1 MISAKKNRAVQVAS
15 TILLVQLLQTQI
27 LQAPLCSGIL
37 SIPAASAAEP
47 AMVLKGAYTDG
58 EQSAATTTSTTA
70 APESN
75 SDSSSGSSTAS
86 NAASSST
93 EATTGEGAK
102 AEATTSQTTSK
113 TSKVDDKDKK
123 LETGISVSTHMP
135 LKTDGKAGNASSKL
149 KCVEF
154 APSKDP
160 FEEAINTA
168 AITAM
173 ERDPEVL
180 QADQNLFKMQGSGQ
194 SAKEM
199 SKNFLHYLLNYRGV
213 GPSSAGANALMERK
227 IKASSTLSAELKW
240 EKAVDEKYVSTV
252 NACAEL
258 ADALDREDAADRA
271 QALSDAKA
279 NLSLLV
285 GEEETNKLVDK
296 FQNLKATLPATLPNP
311 GSLGVA
317 AERAR
322 IRTLE
327 EAVIKQDPILSAT
340 AQKLAKYTVTTKTE
354 VVTGA
359 VQTALGVA
367 GLAPSLIGPCAQ
379 LVKTAFILSTGG
391 SEENK
396 LYKEVFL
403 FKRIEV
409 RARTIS
415 QLSSTA
421 VRSYH
426 MACMTKRPL
435 LAAYAQSLM
444 SKMTDADTVSKI
456 VSGNLD
462 TRLAAPV
469 NAATASLEAKAAMI
483 EAKNTAKAT
492 AKGEE
497 TKPEASKEASKV
509 ETKADAAAVGETKP
523 ETVKAEGVTL
533 ESIKES
539 PTAATTKAQAATSN
553 QTDSQQLAEKPAVK
567 ADETEAKSW
576 DNKQTQD

>member
-1 MISAKKNRAVQVAS
+1 MITAKRNRVVLVAS
-15 TILLVQLLQTQI
+15 TLLLAQFLPVQLLNLSFQ
-27 LQAPLCSGIL
+27 QAAV
-37 SIPAASAAEP
+37 AANQETS
-47 AMVLKGAYTDG
+47 MVLKGAYDPSATTEAAG
-58 EQSAATTTSTTA
+58 QAPTAAAETAAATTTNADTTA
-70 APESN
+70 GTTTAGEL
-75 SDSSSGSSTAS
+75 DKATTAS
-86 NAASSST
+86 GEPSVT
-93 EATTGEGAK
+93 ETT
-102 AEATTSQTTSK
+102 
-113 TSKVDDKDKK
+113 VDLKDKK
-123 LETGISVSTHMP
+123 IESGISIST
-135 LKTDGKAGNASSKL
+135 SSKL

-168 AITAM
+168 AIVAM
-173 ERDPEVL
+173 ERDPEVVE
-180 QADQNLFKMQGSGQ
+180 ADSKLFKMQGSGQ
-194 SAKEM
+194 NAKEI

-213 GPSSAGANALMERK
+213 GPSSSGANALMERK
-227 IKASSTLSAELKW
+227 INSSSTLAAELKW

-258 ADALDREDAADRA
+258 ADALDREDAAERD
-271 QALSDAKA
+271 QALADATA
-279 NLSLLV
+279 NLNVLV
-285 GEEETNKLVDK
+285 GEEEAAKLVTK
-296 FQNLKATLPATLPNP
+296 FKNLKATLPNTIPNA

-327 EAVIKQDPILSAT
+327 EAVIKQDPILST
-340 AQKLAKYTVTTKTE
+340 TTQKLAKYTVTTKTE

-359 VQTALGVA
+359 IQSALGVA

-426 MACMTKRPL
+426 MACLTKRPL
-435 LAAYAQSLM
+435 LAAYSQSLM
-444 SKMTDADTVSKI
+444 SKMTDKDTVERI

-462 TRLAAPV
+462 TRIAAPTTP
-469 NAATASLEAKAAMI
+469 AAALVMEANKAKEEKSKKEAALETTKEKVQEAAD
-483 EAKNTAKAT
+483 TS
-492 AKGEE
+492 
-497 TKPEASKEASKV
+497 KPE
-509 ETKADAAAVGETKP
+509 
-523 ETVKAEGVTL
+523 VKAE
-533 ESIKES
+533 
-539 PTAATTKAQAATSN
+539 ATQTEVKTEAKVEETSETKK
-553 QTDSQQLAEKPAVK
+553 LAEKPGEAVQ
-567 ADETEAKSW
+567 EAQSW
-576 DNKQTQD
+576 NATDKTAGQ

>member
-47 AMVLKGAYTDG
+47 AMVLKGAYNDG
-58 EQSAATTTSTTA
+58 DQSAATTTTTTTTA

-75 SDSSSGSSTAS
+75 SASSTTE
-86 NAASSST
+86 SSST
-93 EATTGEGAK
+93 ETTTGEDTK
-102 AEATTSQTTSK
+102 TEATTSQTTSK

-279 NLSLLV
+279 NLNLLV

-296 FQNLKATLPATLPNP
+296 FQNLKATLPATLPDP

-497 TKPEASKEASKV
+497 TKPETSKEASKV

-533 ESIKES
+533 ESTKES
-539 PTAATTKAQAATSN
+539 PTAATTTAQAATSN

>member
-1 MISAKKNRAVQVAS
+1 VISAKKNRAVQVAS

-47 AMVLKGAYTDG
+47 AMVLKGAYNDG
-58 EQSAATTTSTTA
+58 DQSAATTTTTTTTTTA

-75 SDSSSGSSTAS
+75 SASSTTE
-86 NAASSST
+86 SSST
-93 EATTGEGAK
+93 ETTTGEDTK
-102 AEATTSQTTSK
+102 TEATTSQTTSK

-279 NLSLLV
+279 NLNLLV

-462 TRLAAPV
+462 TRLAVPV

-497 TKPEASKEASKV
+497 TKPDASKEASKV

-533 ESIKES
+533 ESTKES
-539 PTAATTKAQAATSN
+539 PTAATTTAQAATSN

>member
-47 AMVLKGAYTDG
+47 AMVLKGAYNDG
-58 EQSAATTTSTTA
+58 DQSAATTTTTTTTA

-75 SDSSSGSSTAS
+75 SASSTTE
-86 NAASSST
+86 SSST
-93 EATTGEGAK
+93 ETTTGEDTK
-102 AEATTSQTTSK
+102 TEATTSQTTSK

-279 NLSLLV
+279 NLNLLV

-296 FQNLKATLPATLPNP
+296 FQNLKATLPATLPDP

-497 TKPEASKEASKV
+497 TKPDASKEASKV

-533 ESIKES
+533 ESTKES
-539 PTAATTKAQAATSN
+539 PTAATTTAQAATSN

>member
-47 AMVLKGAYTDG
+47 AMVLKGAYNDG
-58 EQSAATTTSTTA
+58 DQSAATTTTTTTTA

-75 SDSSSGSSTAS
+75 SASSTTE
-86 NAASSST
+86 SSST
-93 EATTGEGAK
+93 ESSTTETTTGEDTK
-102 AEATTSQTTSK
+102 TEATTSQTTSK

-258 ADALDREDAADRA
+258 ADAIDREDAADRA

-279 NLSLLV
+279 NLNLLV

-497 TKPEASKEASKV
+497 TKPDASKEASKV

-533 ESIKES
+533 ESTKES
-539 PTAATTKAQAATSN
+539 PTAATTTAQAATSN

>member
-1 MISAKKNRAVQVAS
+1 
-15 TILLVQLLQTQI
+15 
-27 LQAPLCSGIL
+27 
-37 SIPAASAAEP
+37 
-47 AMVLKGAYTDG
+47 MVLKGAYNEG
-58 EQSAATTTSTTA
+58 EQSTAASTTT
-70 APESN
+70 APES
-75 SDSSSGSSTAS
+75 SSASSTAA
-86 NAASSST
+86 NTSSST
-93 EATTGEGAK
+93 DASTANSTPEANSTAITSGTTEEK
-102 AEATTSQTTSK
+102 TSQAAESSSTATK
-113 TSKVDDKDKK
+113 TGKVDDKDKK

-135 LKTDGKAGNASSKL
+135 LKTDGKAGNASTKL

-173 ERDPEVL
+173 ERDPEVVL
-180 QADQNLFKMQGSGQ
+180 ADQNLFKMQGSGQ
-194 SAKEM
+194 SAKEL

-279 NLSLLV
+279 NLNLLV

-340 AQKLAKYTVTTKTE
+340 SQKLAKYTVTTKTE

-462 TRLAAPV
+462 TRLVAPV
-469 NAATASLEAKAAMI
+469 NPATASLEAKAAMV
-483 EAKNTAKAT
+483 EAKNAAKDAAKA
-492 AKGEE
+492 EE
-497 TKPEASKEASKV
+497 TKPEASKV
-509 ETKADAAAVGETKP
+509 ETKAEAAKATETKP

-533 ESIKES
+533 ES
-539 PTAATTKAQAATSN
+539 TKVGQTATSS

-576 DNKQTQD
+576 DNKQTQE

>member
-1 MISAKKNRAVQVAS
+1 MITAKRNRVVLVAS
-15 TILLVQLLQTQI
+15 TLLLAQFLPVQLLNLSFQ
-27 LQAPLCSGIL
+27 QAAV
-37 SIPAASAAEP
+37 AANQETS
-47 AMVLKGAYTDG
+47 MVLKGAYDPSATT
-58 EQSAATTTSTTA
+58 EASAQAPAAAETAAATTATPTSTDTTAGTTTA
-70 APESN
+70 AEP
-75 SDSSSGSSTAS
+75 
-86 NAASSST
+86 
-93 EATTGEGAK
+93 AK
-102 AEATTSQTTSK
+102 AATTSGEPSVTETT
-113 TSKVDDKDKK
+113 VDLKDKK
-123 LETGISVSTHMP
+123 IESGISIST
-135 LKTDGKAGNASSKL
+135 SSKL

-168 AITAM
+168 AIVAM
-173 ERDPEVL
+173 ERDPEVVE
-180 QADQNLFKMQGSGQ
+180 ADNKLFKMQGSGQ
-194 SAKEM
+194 NAKEI

-213 GPSSAGANALMERK
+213 GPSSSGANALMERK
-227 IKASSTLSAELKW
+227 INSSSTLAAELKW

-258 ADALDREDAADRA
+258 ADALDREDATERD
-271 QALSDAKA
+271 QALADATA
-279 NLSLLV
+279 NLNVLV
-285 GEEETNKLVDK
+285 GEEEAAKLVTK
-296 FQNLKATLPATLPNP
+296 FKNLKATLPNTIPNA

-327 EAVIKQDPILSAT
+327 EAVIKQDPILST
-340 AQKLAKYTVTTKTE
+340 TTQKLAKYTVTTKTE

-359 VQTALGVA
+359 IQSALGVA

-426 MACMTKRPL
+426 MACLTKRPL
-435 LAAYAQSLM
+435 LAAYSQSLM
-444 SKMTDADTVSKI
+444 SKMTDKDTVEKI

-462 TRLAAPV
+462 TRIAAPTTH
-469 NAATASLEAKAAMI
+469 AAALVMEANKAKEEKSKK
-483 EAKNTAKAT
+483 EAAVETKNEKVKEAA
-492 AKGEE
+492 E
-497 TKPEASKEASKV
+497 TKPE
-509 ETKADAAAVGETKP
+509 
-523 ETVKAEGVTL
+523 VKAE
-533 ESIKES
+533 
-539 PTAATTKAQAATSN
+539 ATQTEVKTEAKTEEVSETKK
-553 QTDSQQLAEKPAVK
+553 LAEKPGETVQEAQSWNA
-567 ADETEAKSW
+567 ADKTAG
-576 DNKQTQD
+576 Q

>member
-47 AMVLKGAYTDG
+47 AMVLKGAYNDG
-58 EQSAATTTSTTA
+58 DQSAATTTTTTA

-75 SDSSSGSSTAS
+75 SASSTTESSSPET
-86 NAASSST
+86 
-93 EATTGEGAK
+93 TTGEGAK

-113 TSKVDDKDKK
+113 TGKVDDKDKK

-279 NLSLLV
+279 NLNLLV

-497 TKPEASKEASKV
+497 TKPETSKEASKV

-533 ESIKES
+533 ESTKES
-539 PTAATTKAQAATSN
+539 PTAATTTAQAATSN

>member
-47 AMVLKGAYTDG
+47 AMVLKGAYNDG
-58 EQSAATTTSTTA
+58 DQSAATTTTTTA

-75 SDSSSGSSTAS
+75 SASSTTE
-86 NAASSST
+86 SSST
-93 EATTGEGAK
+93 ETTTGEDTK
-102 AEATTSQTTSK
+102 TEATTSQTTSK

-279 NLSLLV
+279 NLNLLV

-497 TKPEASKEASKV
+497 TKPETSKEASKV

-533 ESIKES
+533 ESTKES
-539 PTAATTKAQAATSN
+539 PTAATTTAQAATSN

>member
-1 MISAKKNRAVQVAS
+1 VISAKKNRAVQVAS

-47 AMVLKGAYTDG
+47 AMVLKGAYNDG
-58 EQSAATTTSTTA
+58 DQSAATTTTTTTTA

-75 SDSSSGSSTAS
+75 SASSTTE
-86 NAASSST
+86 SSST
-93 EATTGEGAK
+93 ESSTTETTTGEDTK
-102 AEATTSQTTSK
+102 TEATTSQTTSK

-279 NLSLLV
+279 NLNLLV

-497 TKPEASKEASKV
+497 TKPDASKEASKV

-533 ESIKES
+533 ESTKES
-539 PTAATTKAQAATSN
+539 PTAATTTAQAATSN

>member
-47 AMVLKGAYTDG
+47 AMVLKGAYNDG
-58 EQSAATTTSTTA
+58 DQSAATTTTTTA

-75 SDSSSGSSTAS
+75 SASSTTE
-86 NAASSST
+86 SSST
-93 EATTGEGAK
+93 ETTTGEDTK
-102 AEATTSQTTSK
+102 TEATTSQTTSK
-113 TSKVDDKDKK
+113 NSKVDDKDKK

-279 NLSLLV
+279 NLNLLV

-497 TKPEASKEASKV
+497 TKPDASKEASKV

-533 ESIKES
+533 ESTKES
-539 PTAATTKAQAATSN
+539 PTAATTTAQAATSN

>member
-47 AMVLKGAYTDG
+47 AMVLKGAYNDG
-58 EQSAATTTSTTA
+58 DQSAATTTTTTTTA

-75 SDSSSGSSTAS
+75 SASSTTE
-86 NAASSST
+86 SSST
-93 EATTGEGAK
+93 ESSTTETTTGEDTK
-102 AEATTSQTTSK
+102 TEATTSQTTSK

-279 NLSLLV
+279 NLNLLV

-497 TKPEASKEASKV
+497 TKPDASKEASKV

-533 ESIKES
+533 ESTKES
-539 PTAATTKAQAATSN
+539 PTAATTTAQAATSN

>member
-1 MISAKKNRAVQVAS
+1 
-15 TILLVQLLQTQI
+15 LQTQI

-47 AMVLKGAYTDG
+47 AMVLKGAYNDG
-58 EQSAATTTSTTA
+58 DQSAATTTTTTA

-75 SDSSSGSSTAS
+75 SASSTTE
-86 NAASSST
+86 SSST
-93 EATTGEGAK
+93 ETTTGEDTK
-102 AEATTSQTTSK
+102 TEATTSQTTSQTTSK

-279 NLSLLV
+279 NLNLLV

-497 TKPEASKEASKV
+497 TKPDASKEASKV

-533 ESIKES
+533 ESTKES
-539 PTAATTKAQAATSN
+539 PTAATTTAQAATSN